1 MRQGSRQ
8 LCGQLGSIAGRGP
21 CGQWFAADL
30 SFWKPADGTTPS
42 DRVKEHSVAVAVS
55 PARPS
60 SRVRP
65 VRRGLILALFV
76 GSGAAGLVYQ
86 VVWSRELVL
95 VFGNTTQ
102 AVATIVTAFMAGLG
116 FGSLIGGRWA
126 NRSRQPLRLYGALEL
141 GVAVFAVLLPFVFD
155 DLAEVYR
162 GAYPGLVDNTLGLTA
177 VRFALALAAVAPATF
192 LMGATLPLLVRYL
205 VRTLDEAGARL
216 GELYAANTAG
226 AVAGTVI
233 AGFVLIEFLGLRLT
247 SYVAVALNLLAGT
260 GALVLSR
267 LASGPLHSASPAGG
281 EPGRDDLD
289 ATDIRASRSIEAPSL
304 AADAGP
310 DGQARQDGTASED
323 VRLAPRWAIL
333 LATFV
338 SGFVSLALE
347 VLWTRMLAEGTGSS
361 IYIFTTILAIFLAGI
376 AIGSAIYRRWSNP
389 GRERAATLGVC
400 LGVVG
405 ILAQA
410 TVVLGS
416 GVVGT
421 VPFVVRTVVVLLPA
435 TVLMGYAFPLTGR
448 LVTPTARAAGGSVGL
463 LYASNTAG
471 SILGSFSAA
480 FILAGTL
487 GTNGSVLLLGGLNL
501 LVGAALLTADPI
513 WHARATAAL
522 ARVGSLTG
530 GHPAS
535 NAGNRGG
542 AAALAATNGKV
553 RGADAVTQRLPS
565 RPASGA
571 PESAPAT
578 DRTASASKSTI
589 HPGAGDSETP
599 VAAAQTTVG
608 ASESMAGARPAS
620 GVPASSGSGAARG
633 AGGEAGGATLRRAA
647 RRGRLVAGAFAVLAL
662 LGVVASSLDLPLTR
676 TATENHLRSLG
687 LPVTHAEDEL
697 ATVDTVGG
705 PAAKRRLLIGGVG
718 VTSLTV
724 DTKLMGY
731 LSKALRPRAK
741 DFLVIAFGMGGTY
754 RSGLKLGLR
763 TDAVELSPTVP
774 GRMPVFFPDASTY
787 LHHPNG
793 RVITSDGRNY
803 VRLVRD
809 KYDLVAVDPAPPIE
823 SAGSVVLYTREFL
836 TEGKARLRP
845 GGVFLLWMPYAL
857 PMDDLKAHVRTFHN
871 VFPHVSLM
879 LSPGGHGMFMLG
891 SDAPLQFNDQDVLQV
906 LGNPEAVRDLADS
919 PDYPPT
925 DGPGWVRA
933 VHKAEWLS
941 DDRVTAFTG
950 PGPEITDDRPRSE
963 YFLWRRA
970 FMRDKAYVNEAMLRA
985 ATPR

>member
-1 MRQGSRQ
+1 
-8 LCGQLGSIAGRGP
+8 
-21 CGQWFAADL
+21 
-30 SFWKPADGTTPS
+30 
-42 DRVKEHSVAVAVS
+42 VAVAVS

-60 SRVRP
+60 SLVRP

-141 GVAVFAVLLPFVFD
+141 GVAAFAVLLPFAFD

-267 LASGPLHSASPAGG
+267 LATGPLHAASVVDG
-281 EPGRDDLD
+281 EPGHDDLD
-289 ATDIRASRSIEAPSL
+289 ATDTRASRPIELPSL
-304 AADAGP
+304 ADDADL
-310 DGQARQDGTASED
+310 DGQARHDRAASEG

-400 LGVVG
+400 LGIVG

-435 TVLMGYAFPLTGR
+435 TILMGYAFPLTGR
-448 LVTPTARAAGGSVGL
+448 LVTPTARGAGGSVGL

-522 ARVGSLTG
+522 ARMGSPADG
-530 GHPAS
+530 GPAPNS
-535 NAGNRGG
+535 GNRGG
-542 AAALAATNGKV
+542 ASALAATNGKV
-553 RGADAVTQRLPS
+553 RGADAVTRRLPGRS
-565 RPASGA
+565 ASGT
-571 PESAPAT
+571 PESTPAA
-578 DRTASASKSTI
+578 DRTTSASASTN
-589 HPGAGDSETP
+589 HPSAEDSETP
-599 VAAAQTTVG
+599 VAAAQTVG
-608 ASESMAGARPAS
+608 ASASMAGAARSAS
-620 GVPASSGSGAARG
+620 TVRASSGSGGARG
-633 AGGEAGGATLRRAA
+633 AGGEEGGATLRRDA
-647 RRGRLVAGAFAVLAL
+647 RRERLVAGTFAVLAL

-731 LSKALRPRAK
+731 LSKALRPQAE
-741 DFLVIAFGMGGTY
+741 DFLVIAFGMGSTY
-754 RSGLKLGLR
+754 RSGLKLGLH

-774 GRMPVFFPDASTY
+774 SRMPVFFPDASTY
-787 LHHPNG
+787 LHQPKG
-793 RVITSDGRNY
+793 GVITSDGRNY
-803 VRLVRD
+803 VGLARD

-891 SDAPLQFNDQDVLQV
+891 SDAPLQFDDRDVLQV
-906 LGNPEAVRDLADS
+906 LGNPDAVRDLADS

-933 VHKAEWLS
+933 VHKSEWLS

-950 PGPEITDDRPRSE
+950 PGPQITDDRPRSE

-985 ATPR
+985 ATPK

>member
-1 MRQGSRQ
+1 
-8 LCGQLGSIAGRGP
+8 
-21 CGQWFAADL
+21 
-30 SFWKPADGTTPS
+30 
-42 DRVKEHSVAVAVS
+42 VAVAIS
-55 PARPS
+55 PTRPS
-60 SRVRP
+60 SRTRP

-126 NRSRQPLRLYGALEL
+126 NRSSQPLRLYGALEL
-141 GVAVFAVLLPFVFD
+141 GVAVFAVLLPFAFD

-162 GAYPGLVDNTLGLTA
+162 GAYPGLVDNTFGLTA

-247 SYVAVALNLLAGT
+247 SYVAVALNLLAGS

-267 LASGPLHSASPAGG
+267 LATRSLNPPNAVDTDR
-281 EPGRDDLD
+281 GRDDLG
-289 ATDIRASRSIEAPSL
+289 ATDTQTSQSVAASSRAKGDE
-304 AADAGP
+304 AGP
-310 DGQARQDGTASED
+310 DGQVGHDASGSEG

-347 VLWTRMLAEGTGSS
+347 VLWTRMLSEGTGSS

-389 GRERAATLGVC
+389 RRERAATLGVC
-400 LGVVG
+400 LGIVG

-435 TVLMGYAFPLTGR
+435 TILMGYAFPLTGR
-448 LVTPTARAAGGSVGL
+448 LVTPSARAAGGSVGL
-463 LYASNTAG
+463 LYAANTAG

-501 LVGAALLTADPI
+501 LVGAALLAADPT
-513 WHARATAAL
+513 WHARAAL
-522 ARVGSLTG
+522 ARIGASTNG
-530 GHPAS
+530 GRPPSSRNSA
-535 NAGNRGG
+535 G
-542 AAALAATNGKV
+542 AAALATTNGKV
-553 RGADAVTQRLPS
+553 GGSGAGAITGPGPS
-565 RPASGA
+565 RPVRGVPETAAAVSGSSDSGMQAGIGA
-571 PESAPAT
+571 P
-578 DRTASASKSTI
+578 
-589 HPGAGDSETP
+589 
-599 VAAAQTTVG
+599 AAD
-608 ASESMAGARPAS
+608 
-620 GVPASSGSGAARG
+620 GAAPRRG
-633 AGGEAGGATLRRAA
+633 PS
-647 RRGRLVAGAFAVLAL
+647 RGRLAAGAFAILAL
-662 LGVVASSLDLPLTR
+662 LGVVASSIDLPLTR
-676 TATENHLRSLG
+676 TATENRLRSLG

-731 LSKALRPRAK
+731 ISKALRPKAK
-741 DFLVIAFGMGGTY
+741 DFLVIAFGMGSTY
-754 RSGLKLGLR
+754 RSGLKLGLH

-774 GRMPVFFPDASTY
+774 SRMPVFFSDASTY
-787 LHHPNG
+787 LNHPNG
-793 RVITSDGRNY
+793 RVINSDGRNF
-803 VRLVRD
+803 VRLARD
-809 KYDLVAVDPAPPIE
+809 EYDLVAVDPAPPIE

-891 SDAPLQFNDQDVLQV
+891 SDAPLQFDDQDILQV
-906 LGNPEAVRDLADS
+906 LGNPNAVRDLADS

-925 DGPGWVRA
+925 DGLGWVRA
-933 VHKAEWLS
+933 VNKAEWLS

-970 FMRDKAYVNEAMLRA
+970 FMHEKAYVNEAMLRA
-985 ATPR
+985 ATPKTPS

>member
-1 MRQGSRQ
+1 M
-8 LCGQLGSIAGRGP
+8 
-21 CGQWFAADL
+21 
-30 SFWKPADGTTPS
+30 
-42 DRVKEHSVAVAVS
+42 AVAVS

-141 GVAVFAVLLPFVFD
+141 GVAVFAVLLPFAFD

-267 LASGPLHSASPAGG
+267 LATGPRHAAGGGG
-281 EPGRDDLD
+281 EPGHDDLD
-289 ATDIRASRSIEAPSL
+289 ATDTRASRPIEAPSP
-304 AADAGP
+304 ADDADL
-310 DGQARQDGTASED
+310 DGQGRQDGGASEG

-400 LGVVG
+400 LGIVG
-405 ILAQA
+405 ILAQT

-421 VPFVVRTVVVLLPA
+421 VPFVIRTVVVLLPA
-435 TVLMGYAFPLTGR
+435 TILMGYAFPLTGR

-522 ARVGSLTG
+522 ARTGSLADG
-530 GHPAS
+530 GPAPNS
-535 NAGNRGG
+535 GNRGG

-553 RGADAVTQRLPS
+553 RVADAVTRRLPGRS
-565 RPASGA
+565 ASGA
-571 PESAPAT
+571 PKSTPA
-578 DRTASASKSTI
+578 DRTTAASESTS
-589 HPGAGDSETP
+589 HPSAEDSETP
-599 VAAAQTTVG
+599 VTAARTVG
-608 ASESMAGARPAS
+608 ASASMAGAARSAS
-620 GVPASSGSGAARG
+620 TVPASSGSGGARG
-633 AGGEAGGATLRRAA
+633 AGGEEGGTALRRDA
-647 RRGRLVAGAFAVLAL
+647 RRERLVAGTFAVLAL

-676 TATENHLRSLG
+676 TATDNHLRSLG

-731 LSKALRPRAK
+731 LSKALRPQAE
-741 DFLVIAFGMGGTY
+741 DFLVIAFGMGSTY
-754 RSGLKLGLR
+754 RSGLKLGLH

-774 GRMPVFFPDASTY
+774 SRMPVFFPDAPTY

-803 VRLVRD
+803 VRLARD

-891 SDAPLQFNDQDVLQV
+891 SDAPLQFDDQEVLQV
-906 LGNPEAVRDLADS
+906 LGNPDAVRDLADS

-925 DGPGWVRA
+925 DGPGWIRA

-950 PGPEITDDRPRSE
+950 PGPQITDDRPRSE

-985 ATPR
+985 ATPK

>member
-1 MRQGSRQ
+1 M
-8 LCGQLGSIAGRGP
+8 
-21 CGQWFAADL
+21 
-30 SFWKPADGTTPS
+30 
-42 DRVKEHSVAVAVS
+42 AVAVS

-60 SRVRP
+60 SRARP
-65 VRRGLILALFV
+65 VRRSLILALFV

-116 FGSLIGGRWA
+116 FGSLVGGRWA

-141 GVAVFAVLLPFVFD
+141 GVAVFAVLLPFAFD

-267 LASGPLHSASPAGG
+267 LAMGPLHAASAVGG
-281 EPGRDDLD
+281 GPGRDALD
-289 ATDIRASRSIEAPSL
+289 ATDTRASRSIDAPSL
-304 AADAGP
+304 AGDAGP
-310 DGQARQDGTASED
+310 DGQARQDGAASEG

-389 GRERAATLGVC
+389 VRERAATLGVC
-400 LGVVG
+400 LGIVG

-435 TVLMGYAFPLTGR
+435 TILMGYAFPLTGR

-522 ARVGSLTG
+522 ARMGS
-530 GHPAS
+530 PADGDPAPDS
-535 NAGNRGG
+535 GNRGG
-542 AAALAATNGKV
+542 AAALAATDGKV
-553 RGADAVTQRLPS
+553 RGADAVTRRLPS
-565 RPASGA
+565 RSASGA
-571 PESAPAT
+571 PESAT
-578 DRTASASKSTI
+578 DPS
-589 HPGAGDSETP
+589 AGDSETP
-599 VAAAQTTVG
+599 AAAAQTTKG
-608 ASESMAGARPAS
+608 ASASMAGAARSAS
-620 GVPASSGSGAARG
+620 TVSASPGSGAARG
-633 AGGEAGGATLRRAA
+633 AGGEEGGSTLRRDA
-647 RRGRLVAGAFAVLAL
+647 RRERLVAGTFAVLAL

-731 LSKALRPRAK
+731 LSKALRPRAE
-741 DFLVIAFGMGGTY
+741 DFLVIAFGMGSTY
-754 RSGLKLGLR
+754 RSGLKLGLH

-774 GRMPVFFPDASTY
+774 SRMPVFFPDASTY
-787 LHHPNG
+787 LHDPNG

-879 LSPGGHGMFMLG
+879 LSPGRHGMFMLG
-891 SDAPLQFNDQDVLQV
+891 SDAPLQFNDRDVLQV
-906 LGNPEAVRDLADS
+906 LGNPDAVRDLADS

-941 DDRVTAFTG
+941 DDRVIAFTG
-950 PGPEITDDRPRSE
+950 PGPQITDDRPRSE

-985 ATPR
+985 ATPH